1 MFVVVVPV
9 TVRVSSAPP
18 STRWLTRPTVLFC
31 PSVLS
36 LQKQAKSATPVEETI
51 PAGNATPA

>member
-1 MFVVVVPV
+1 MVVVPV
-9 TVRVSSAPP
+9 TVRVSSVPP